1 MSLLDTLERKF
12 GRYGVPNVT
21 AGLIACQVVLY
32 LVQFALS
39 RAGGAPAD
47 LRLDLIPSRV
57 LDGEWWRL
65 ATFLVVPPCGNLVC
79 ALFYWYLF
87 YLMGTALE
95 RHWGVFRYNVYLL
108 VGYGSAVAASVGVS
122 FLLGGDLPASNAF
135 LGGSVFLAFAYLYPD
150 FELYIFFLLPVKI
163 KWLALLVWIGY
174 FVVLI
179 AGDPLARVLVLA
191 SVCNYLL
198 FFGMD
203 IWHRVRTGQR
213 RMAIQ
218 AARFTAKEP
227 AYYHRCVACGITD
240 RTHPQ
245 MDFRYCSQ
253 CAGAHGYCAEHL
265 RNHEHITAAETAPER

>member
-245 MDFRYCSQ
+245 MDFPYCSQ
-253 CAGAHGYCAEHL
+253 CAGAHAYCADHL
-265 RNHEHITAAETAPER
+265 RNHEHATAAETAPER